1 MNNKWMNELKHLA
14 DGAEKSPPQGLL
26 DDIKR
31 EMSRRGVSVSPAAKR
46 IVNVPWWQRSR
57 VAAAVAVLLAG
68 IATVGLMTLGDRGRA
83 VEQQAQTRRGTG
95 MDVAGATVA
104 ATGKPADG
112 VIFGRGAARRGA
124 DEAHAIMAAGY
135 DGHTDNEPGAAD
147 DGMRPMTD
155 SIRQAVDT
163 APTGHADHPAVSR
176 DHDDAPATDI
186 PRTPGRRNERAP
198 RGRLDTPATA
208 DRDRR
213 PAASA
218 RRWTLAANYSGT
230 TNPFQGDNQDM
241 SAKSYNSFAMDM
253 PDPYLRDA
261 LMLTAADLPPEIHEE
276 HHAPLKMGLSV
287 GYQLNRK
294 WRLMTG
300 VNYSRLRS
308 DITEEGVG
316 YSVTRHQTL
325 HYIGIPLSASYS
337 VWQTRHVN
345 VYAKGGGE
353 VEKLIK
359 GRAEVQG
366 ANSVGQRSPIEK
378 VGESRPVLSTH
389 AAVGVEVM
397 PVGPVSFFVEPTMTY
412 HFSNGSRVHSIYTSQ
427 PLDFNLHLGLR
438 LNMR

>member
-1 MNNKWMNELKHLA
+1 MNDKWMNDLKHLA
-14 DGAEKSPPQGLL
+14 DGAEKTPPQGLL

-31 EMSRRGVSVSPAAKR
+31 EMSRRGLSVSPPAKG
-46 IVNVPWWQRSR
+46 VVKVAWWQRSR

-68 IATVGLMTLGDRGRA
+68 IATVGLMTLGDRRQT
-83 VEQQAQTRRGTG
+83 VEQRAQTPRGTG
-95 MDVAGATVA
+95 MDAAAATVA
-104 ATGKPADG
+104 AAGKPADG
-112 VIFGRGAARRGA
+112 VLLGRDMAWRGAG
-124 DEAHAIMAAGY
+124 EAHAIMAAGH
-135 DGHTDNEPGAAD
+135 DGHAGNDPGAAD
-147 DGMRPMTD
+147 EGLRPMTD
-155 SIRQAVDT
+155 SIRQAVNT
-163 APTGHADHPAVSR
+163 APTDHAAHQAVSR
-176 DHDDAPATDI
+176 DHDDAPAIDN
-186 PRTPGRRNERAP
+186 PYTPGRRDERAP
-198 RGRLDTPATA
+198 HDRLDTPVTA

-230 TNPFQGDNQDM
+230 TNARQVDNPNM
-241 SAKSYNSFAMDM
+241 AAMSYNSFAMDM

-261 LMLTAADLPPEIHEE
+261 LMLTAADLPPVIHEE

-389 AAVGVEVM
+389 AAVGVEVV
-397 PVGPVSFFVEPTMTY
+397 PAAPVSFFVEPTMTY
-412 HFSNGSRVHSIYTSQ
+412 HFSNGSGVHSVYTSQ
-427 PLDFNLHLGLR
+427 PLDFNLHIGLR

>member
-95 MDVAGATVA
+95 MEVAGATVA
-104 ATGKPADG
+104 AAGKPADG
-112 VIFGRGAARRGA
+112 VIFGRGAVRRGT
-124 DEAHAIMAAGY
+124 DETHAIMAAGY

-155 SIRQAVDT
+155 SIRQAVNT

-176 DHDDAPATDI
+176 DHDDAPATDN
-186 PRTPGRRNERAP
+186 PHTPGRRDERAP
-198 RGRLDTPATA
+198 HDRMASPATA
-208 DRDRR
+208 DHDRR
-213 PAASA
+213 PATSA

-230 TNPFQGDNQDM
+230 TNARQVDNPNMADM
-241 SAKSYNSFAMDM
+241 SYNSFAMDM

-412 HFSNGSRVHSIYTSQ
+412 HFSNGSGVRSVYTSQ